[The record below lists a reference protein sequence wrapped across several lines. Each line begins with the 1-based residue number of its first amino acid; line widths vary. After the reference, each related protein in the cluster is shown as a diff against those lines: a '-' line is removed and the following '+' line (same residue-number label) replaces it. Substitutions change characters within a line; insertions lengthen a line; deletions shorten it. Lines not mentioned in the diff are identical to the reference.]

1 MTPNE
6 SLAAFTAFAASHGV
20 ALTASLPREGLGQ
33 MLSFFQSAAAPRC
46 KGPDSDMLLYQWG
59 AYDWGKGL
67 YFELNITRQFIENDL
82 QDDDA
87 ISQLSLTYKFEPTPE
102 RWLWVMGIAGA
113 IATENWRHLKSSSSL
128 HHASSLWRA
137 LRLSRSSSPTPMCSQ
152 RPNPSLQPQCYSRLR
167 PLPRSGELKR

>member
-102 RWLWVMGIAGA
+102 RVALGDGNRWCHSHGELASLEEFV
-113 IATENWRHLKSSSSL
+113 KSSPCFIAL
-128 HHASSLWRA
+128 AS
-137 LRLSRSSSPTPMCSQ
+137 TP
-152 RPNPSLQPQCYSRLR
+152 PVAI
-167 PLPRSGELKR
+167 ELTHSYV